1 MTNLDSILKSRD
13 TTLMTKFHISSV
25 QSLSCVLLFV
35 TPWTA
40 GCQTSLFINNSWSLL
55 KLMPFESAVPSNH
68 LILCH
73 PPSPPAFNLSQHQG
87 LLRWVSSLHQ
97 VAKVMDFSF
106 SISPYN
112 EYPGLISF
120 RPDWFD
126 LLAGKGLSRVFS
138 KTAVQKPQFL
148 ALSFLYS
155 PAHTSIHD
163 YWKKHSFD

>member
-1 MTNLDSILKSRD
+1 MASGPLANKWGNDRNSDRLYFAWIQKSLQTMTAAMKLKKKKKNNNNKKKTLLPGIKPMTNLDSILKSRD
-13 TTLMTKFHISSV
+13 TILMTKFHISSV

-87 LLRWVSSLHQ
+87 L
-97 VAKVMDFSF
+97 F
-106 SISPYN
+106 
-112 EYPGLISF
+112 
-120 RPDWFD
+120 
-126 LLAGKGLSRVFS
+126 
-138 KTAVQKPQFL
+138 
-148 ALSFLYS
+148 
-155 PAHTSIHD
+155 
-163 YWKKHSFD
+163 